1 MKQITTHTTN
11 NKQQMTTS
19 TKYAYIALALTMYPV
34 YTTANP
40 MLSINVYESPPTRWI
55 TNGVLV
61 VGVTDGECSIT
72 TSIKHETKWG
82 AGDTFN
88 LYKAVNIL
96 KYMHIHGF
104 NNILDPSLIADSSPF
119 NGGYIEASLEYYY
132 GNCKILVK
140 NETDITEEEYITSYA
155 IVSKSAEKYFYN
167 SVEAIDLNNNN
178 NDRHDDTTILIIIGI
193 ICSVFIFCFT
203 GCCIYHNK
211 H

>member
-1 MKQITTHTTN
+1 
-11 NKQQMTTS
+11 MTTS

-61 VGVTDGECSIT
+61 VGVTDGECSIA

-82 AGDTFN
+82 AGNTFN
-88 LYKAVNIL
+88 LYTAVNIL
-96 KYMHIHGF
+96 KYMHTHGF
-104 NNILDPSLIADSSPF
+104 NNIPDPFTEYGIRVP
-119 NGGYIEASLEYYY
+119 NVEIRQYIEASLEYYY

-178 NDRHDDTTILIIIGI
+178 NNDDDDTTMLIIISI
-193 ICSVFIFCFT
+193 ICSSLLFCFV
-203 GCCIYHNK
+203 GCCIFHNK
-211 H
+211 HK

>member
-1 MKQITTHTTN
+1 
-11 NKQQMTTS
+11 MTTS

-61 VGVTDGECSIT
+61 VGVTDGECSIA

-82 AGDTFN
+82 AGNTFN
-88 LYKAVNIL
+88 LYTAVNIL
-96 KYMHIHGF
+96 KYMHTHGF
-104 NNILDPSLIADSSPF
+104 NNVPDPFTEYGMATNAIL
-119 NGGYIEASLEYYY
+119 IEASLEYYY

-178 NDRHDDTTILIIIGI
+178 NNDDDDTTMLIIISI
-193 ICSVFIFCFT
+193 TCSSLLFCFV
-203 GCCIYHNK
+203 GCCIFHNK
-211 H
+211 HK